1 LRKLF
6 LLRPKLF
13 SKLRQ
18 ILLLFVSLSTIVSDR
33 EMLGRR
39 PLLSYGHL
47 DMVGVVRLRIK
58 SYSAEPSRGKGILL
72 GTQPTLVALPREF
85 LD

>member
-6 LLRPKLF
+6 ILQLVLF

-18 ILLLFVSLSTIVSDR
+18 VLLYLVSLSTIVSDR
-33 EMLGRR
+33 EMLGRES
-39 PLLSYGHL
+39 LLPYGHL

-58 SYSAEPSRGKGILL
+58 SDGAEPSRGKCVLL
-72 GTQPTLVALPREF
+72 GTQPTLVALP
-85 LD
+85 